1 MTVLTTTKIKPSSKK
16 TAQVPKVKF
25 LRLPMDEMTVN
36 FLNSIQL
43 ENPYFSQLDALR
55 YAIGKLIKNQNSN
68 RTNLLEWLDKNV
80 GAKAFPTMTEDE
92 IFTISQNI

>member
-16 TAQVPKVKF
+16 AVQIPKVKF

-36 FLNSIQL
+36 FLNIIQL

-68 RTNLLEWLDKNV
+68 EI
-80 GAKAFPTMTEDE
+80 KAPKSGDLP
-92 IFTISQNI
+92 SSPLCGK